1 MSQIIYGQSLPSF
14 DQIVKGNVNIKK
26 LSKYRYR
33 ITFSKIGK
41 FLLYQVWDKDNVNKM
56 NAKRQVGYVS
66 AKEWVKSFNERNSN
80 NFLDVKT
87 LFTPTAIM
95 ETENRVYAFVI
106 HTVDLNSCD
115 KVVFTVSTEEIS
127 LQNNTSKK
135 LVQLPLGKCNHVRF
149 DIDAWFD
156 DLATLA
162 ECVCEG
168 CPPCSPEKARSKLVE
183 PPYMWYDFAT
193 PIINYTLLR
202 QIYQNKQPI
211 DMSDDEGK
219 EYVRDMIKYAKS
231 YSLYCTT
238 LMGVDD
244 CGTKENYSTEGT
256 PVYQRFV
263 SIMKAA
269 DFTTCINGETFDPR
283 CTKGCR
289 RTGSDPILDPGS
301 CA

>member
-1 MSQIIYGQSLPSF
+1 MSQTIESALSQLLPSF
-14 DQIVKGNVNIKK
+14 DQIVKGNVSIKK

-41 FLLYQVWDKDNVNKM
+41 FLVYKVWDKDDVKM

-106 HTVDLNSCD
+106 HTVSLNSCD

-135 LVQLPLGKCNHVRF
+135 LVQLPEGKCNHVRF
-149 DIDAWFD
+149 DIDPSPVSPIIVINRIREITKNRTYSDPTLTD
-156 DLATLA
+156 DDRINVLKYFATL
-162 ECVCEG
+162 
-168 CPPCSPEKARSKLVE
+168 PFYR
-183 PPYMWYDFAT
+183 
-193 PIINYTLLR
+193 
-202 QIYQNKQPI
+202 
-211 DMSDDEGK
+211 
-219 EYVRDMIKYAKS
+219 S
-231 YSLYCTT
+231 YSLYCPT

-244 CGTKENYSTEGT
+244 CGTKENYLTEGT
-256 PVYQRFV
+256 LVYQRFV
-263 SIMKAA
+263 AIMKAA
-269 DFTTCINGETFDPR
+269 GFTNCLSGETFDPR

-289 RTGSDPILDPGS
+289 NPGTDPVFDTGG

>member
-1 MSQIIYGQSLPSF
+1 MSQTIESALSQSLPSF

-41 FLLYQVWDKDNVNKM
+41 FLMYQVWDKDDVNNM

-80 NFLDVKT
+80 NFLDFKT

-95 ETENRVYAFVI
+95 ETENSNYAFVI
-106 HTVDLNSCD
+106 HKASLNSSGH
-115 KVVFTVSTEEIS
+115 VVFIVSTKEIS

-135 LVQLPLGKCNHVRF
+135 LVQLPEGKCNHVRF
-149 DIDAWFD
+149 DIDPMIVSPLIVINEIRKITNNREYSDPTLTD
-156 DLATLA
+156 DVRTNVLKYFATL
-162 ECVCEG
+162 
-168 CPPCSPEKARSKLVE
+168 PFNR
-183 PPYMWYDFAT
+183 T
-193 PIINYTLLR
+193 
-202 QIYQNKQPI
+202 
-211 DMSDDEGK
+211 
-219 EYVRDMIKYAKS
+219 
-231 YSLYCTT
+231 YSLYCPT
-238 LMGVDD
+238 LMGVDN
-244 CGTKENYSTEGT
+244 CGTKENYLTAGT

-263 SIMKAA
+263 AIMKAA
-269 DFTTCINGETFDPR
+269 GFTTCLSGETFDPT

-289 RTGSDPILDPGS
+289 IPGSDPVFDTGS

>member
-1 MSQIIYGQSLPSF
+1 MNQQIESALSQSLPSF
-14 DQIVKGNVNIKK
+14 DQIVKGDVCIKK

-41 FLLYQVWDKDNVNKM
+41 FLVYQVWDKDDVKM

-149 DIDAWFD
+149 DIDPSPFVSPVIVDLRIWEITNGRLYSDPTLTD
-156 DLATLA
+156 DVRINVIKYFASL
-162 ECVCEG
+162 
-168 CPPCSPEKARSKLVE
+168 P
-183 PPYMWYDFAT
+183 PPY
-193 PIINYTLLR
+193 N
-202 QIYQNKQPI
+202 
-211 DMSDDEGK
+211 MSFN
-219 EYVRDMIKYAKS
+219 
-231 YSLYCTT
+231 LYCPK

-244 CGTKENYSTEGT
+244 CGTKENYLTAGT

-263 SIMKAA
+263 SIMKAGGY
-269 DFTTCINGETFDPR
+269 TTCLNGYKFDPR
-283 CTKGCR
+283 CTTGCFR
-289 RTGSDPILDPGS
+289 SGSDLTNPGG

>member
-1 MSQIIYGQSLPSF
+1 MSQTIFGQSLPSF

-41 FLLYQVWDKDNVNKM
+41 FLLYQVWDKDDVKM

-66 AKEWVKSFNERNSN
+66 AKEWVTLFKKIN
-80 NFLDVKT
+80 NNILKENKKP

-156 DLATLA
+156 DLAELA

-193 PIINYTLLR
+193 PVINYILLR

-219 EYVRDMIKYAKS
+219 EYVLDMIKYAKS

-244 CGTKENYSTEGT
+244 CGTKENYLTEGT
-256 PVYQRFV
+256 PVYKRFV
-263 SIMKAA
+263 AMMKAA
-269 DFTTCINGETFDPR
+269 GFTTCLNGYNFDPR
-283 CTKGCR
+283 CTTGCFR
-289 RTGSDPILDPGS
+289 SGSDPVFDTGG

>member
-1 MSQIIYGQSLPSF
+1 MSEQIESALSQSLPSF

-41 FLLYQVWDKDNVNKM
+41 FLVYQVWNKDDANKQ
-56 NAKRQVGYVS
+56 NAKRQVQYVS
-66 AKEWVKSFNERNSN
+66 AKEWVKLFKTLNNS
-80 NFLDVKT
+80 LDKP
-87 LFTPTAIM
+87 LFTPTTIM

-149 DIDAWFD
+149 DIDPSPFVSPVIVDLRIWEITNGRLYSDPNLTD
-156 DLATLA
+156 D
-162 ECVCEG
+162 V
-168 CPPCSPEKARSKLVE
+168 R
-183 PPYMWYDFAT
+183 
-193 PIINYTLLR
+193 IN
-202 QIYQNKQPI
+202 
-211 DMSDDEGK
+211 
-219 EYVRDMIKYAKS
+219 VIKYYAS
-231 YSLYCTT
+231 LPSPYNMSFNLYCPK

-244 CGTKENYSTEGT
+244 CGTKENYLTAGT

-263 SIMKAA
+263 SIMKAGGY
-269 DFTTCINGETFDPR
+269 TTCLNGYNFDPR
-283 CTKGCR
+283 CTTGCFR
-289 RTGSDPILDPGS
+289 SGSDLTNPGG